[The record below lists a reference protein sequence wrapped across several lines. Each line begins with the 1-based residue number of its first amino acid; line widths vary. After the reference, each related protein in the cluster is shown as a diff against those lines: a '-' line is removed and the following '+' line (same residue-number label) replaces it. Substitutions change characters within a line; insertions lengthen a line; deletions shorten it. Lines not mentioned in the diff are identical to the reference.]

1 MNEPQMFSAYLF
13 LLASRHQAKE
23 INTPKLRTKQE
34 EAAGRTVESFVILAK
49 VRQAKD
55 TAGVGQSKIKI
66 PMKSELYIQDS

>member
-1 MNEPQMFSAYLF
+1 MFSAYLF
-13 LLASRHQAKE
+13 LLAYRHQAKE

-55 TAGVGQSKIKI
+55 TAGV
-66 PMKSELYIQDS
+66 